1 MTFNKIQSQDIPDIH
16 SIGHLYVHEETG
28 AQVLYLENEDKN
40 KSFTIGFKTPPYSDN
55 GITHIIEHSVL
66 NGSQKYPSKEPFVEI
81 IKGSMNTFVNA
92 MTFADKTIYPVAST
106 NDQDFSNLMSVYLD
120 AVFAPNFR
128 QNPQILAQE
137 GWHFHLEKPEDALI
151 YKGVVYNEM
160 KGATASPDEQMYHT
174 MTQALYPDSIYQY
187 ESGGLPSAIT
197 DLTQEEFVDY
207 HQEYYHPSNSL
218 TVLYGDLNIEK
229 AFEML
234 EEYFTGK
241 GKTVPVDLK
250 FDIQKPAN
258 NEITQEY
265 SITEGDDPSN
275 KDYLCLAWH
284 VSTADHLLE
293 AMAFEVLE
301 EILFGNN
308 QSPLKKAL
316 LDAEIG
322 GDISGGHDFPG
333 YPEVFMILA
342 KFSSASKMEDFKKV
356 VKDTLSKL
364 VDDGID
370 PEIIQ
375 ASINKIS
382 FRLKERVISESRPRG
397 LFYTLSAY
405 QTWLYDYS
413 PFEILS
419 FSQRL
424 EDLDSL
430 AKEGYFEKLI
440 AEKMLNNDHYVAV
453 TLKAT
458 PGLNDQKEAK
468 QHEELQAYKAKLSD
482 QALDELV
489 SSTKALIERQM
500 SADKPE
506 DLAKIPMLTKEDLTT
521 ETEELPLEVTDL
533 EKSQG
538 KFYHADQFTSGI
550 DYLSLYWDVRDLP
563 MEEYA
568 NLSLIAKLLS
578 NLETKEHTSD
588 QLQRQIDTHTGG
600 ILASVDI
607 IPKLDGGIQTY
618 FALNGKALEGS
629 LDHLT
634 DLMKEIMTST
644 IINDQQEILRIIQE
658 LIAGFENR
666 INFGA
671 HVLSLKRALS
681 QYKPALKIEEMT
693 SGIDFFNHLKECRDL
708 LKNNQADQLIDQLN
722 ASYQKV
728 LNLNRLNILYTG
740 SEERAVLIKDKI
752 LAAFEQLPLQELEST
767 QSYQA
772 GKKQNEAFVTAQDVN
787 YVGLATDV
795 DKKFAYS
802 GVSKVLVNELNL
814 GYLWN
819 TIRVQGGA
827 YGSGYG
833 HDRLGSLYMMSYRDP
848 NIRQTVEA
856 YLGVPDYV
864 RNLDLSQ
871 SEILKNIIGSLSP
884 LERPKSAH
892 EKGVEAFTLHLTGL
906 DHQMISQLKEEMIAV
921 TNGQLQDLADGLD
934 QSLQDYSL
942 AVIGNKAK
950 IEKDKD
956 LFDVIYDLY

>member
-1 MTFNKIQSQDIPDIH
+1 MTFNKIESQNIPDIH
-16 SIGHLYVHEETG
+16 SVGHLYVHEETG

-66 NGSQKYPSKEPFVEI
+66 NGSKKYPSKEPFVEI

-120 AVFAPNFR
+120 AVFEPNLR

-137 GWHFHLEKPEDALI
+137 GWHYHLEKAEDELI

-160 KGATASPDEQMYHT
+160 KGAMASPDDQMYHA
-174 MTQALYPDSIYQY
+174 MSQSLYPDSIYQY

-197 DLTQEEFVDY
+197 DLTQKEFVDY

-218 TVLYGDLNIEK
+218 TVLYGDLDINH
-229 AFEML
+229 AFERL
-234 EEYFTGK
+234 EEYFSGK
-241 GKTVPVDLK
+241 GKTPAVDLK
-250 FDIQKPAN
+250 FNIQEPSQK
-258 NEITQEY
+258 EINKHY
-265 SITEGDDPSN
+265 SITEGDDPAD

-284 VSTADHLLE
+284 VSTADRLLE
-293 AMAFEVLE
+293 AMAFEILE

-322 GDISGGHDFPG
+322 GDISGGHDLPG
-333 YPEVFMILA
+333 YTEVFMILA
-342 KFSSASKMEDFKKV
+342 KYSSANKMEDFKKV
-356 VKDTLSKL
+356 VKETLAKL
-364 VDDGID
+364 VDEGID
-370 PEIIQ
+370 PAIIQ

-405 QTWLYDYS
+405 QTWLYDFS
-413 PFEILS
+413 PFDILS
-419 FSQRL
+419 FSERL
-424 EDLDSL
+424 TELRKL

-440 AEKMLNNDHYVAV
+440 EEKLLNNNHRVAI
-453 TLKAT
+453 TLEAS
-458 PGLNDQKEAK
+458 PGLSDQKEAK
-468 QHEELQAYKAKLSD
+468 QDQELQAYKSQLSQQEVED
-482 QALDELV
+482 LV
-489 SSTKALIERQM
+489 ASTQALIERQV
-500 SADKPE
+500 SVDKSE

-521 ETEELPLEVTDL
+521 ETEELPLTINPL

-550 DYLSLYWDVRDLP
+550 DYLSLYWDIRDLEV
-563 MEEYA
+563 EEYSR
-568 NLSLIAKLLS
+568 LSLLAKLMSGLA
-578 NLETKEHTSD
+578 TKNYSSD
-588 QLQRQIDTHTGG
+588 QLQQQMDTHTGG

-607 IPKLDGGIQTY
+607 VPKLDGSIQTY
-618 FALNGKALEGS
+618 FALNGKALEAS
-629 LDHLT
+629 SDHLI
-634 DLMKEIMTST
+634 DLMQEIMTST
-644 IINDQQEILRIIQE
+644 LIEDQQEILRIIQE

-671 HVLSLKRALS
+671 HVLALKRALS
-681 QYKPALKIEEMT
+681 QYKPALKLEQMT
-693 SGIDFFNHLKECRDL
+693 SGIDFFNYLKECRDL
-708 LKNNQADQLIDQLN
+708 LKEGKGDRLLDQLKT
-722 ASYQKV
+722 SYQKI
-728 LNLNRLNILYTG
+728 LNFNRLNILYTG
-740 SEERAVLIKDKI
+740 NQERASLVKNKVLK
-752 LAAFEQLPLQELEST
+752 AFNQLPSKDLGPLQTYPS
-767 QSYQA
+767 

-787 YVGLATDV
+787 YVGLAADAS
-795 DKKFAYS
+795 DHLQYS
-802 GVSKVLVNELNL
+802 GASKVLSNELNL

-848 NIRQTVEA
+848 NIRQSVES
-856 YLGVPDYV
+856 YLAIPAYV
-864 RNLDLSQ
+864 RQLELSE
-871 SEILKNIIGSLSP
+871 SELLKNIIGSLSP

-906 DHQMISQLKEEMIAV
+906 DYRMISQLKEEMIAV
-921 TNGQLQDLADGLD
+921 TNEQLNDLADGLENA
-934 QSLQDYSL
+934 LQDYTL

-956 LFDVIYDLY
+956 LFDVIYELY